1 MIAFKSLARQHWTK
15 YLPGMVKELKA
26 QGRLEEELDLAA
38 QQASEELAR
47 LVSGG
52 AQVAA
57 AKEIVLQ
64 EYIFLP
70 PETAE

>member
-1 MIAFKSLARQHWTK
+1 MSFKSLARAHWMRH
-15 YLPGMVKELKA
+15 LPNLVKELKA

-38 QQASEELAR
+38 SQAQEELAR

-57 AKEIVLQ
+57 AREIVLK

-70 PETAE
+70 PETDE